1 MINGGGG
8 GDEGRKERKPSEKEE
23 YKEGDDE
30 TTEMAEEKEGR
41 DIAMLLS
48 HLLGRRRGVAAG
60 SPFSYAHTGN
70 GPRATVSGVG
80 RREEGRRCAVIMRKE
95 GRMCGDGDEIGFSA
109 RQHHQVPDDSNPICI
124 DSACSLS

>member
-48 HLLGRRRGVAAG
+48 HLLGRRGVAAG

-95 GRMCGDGDEIGFSA
+95 GRMCGDGDEIGFSV
-109 RQHHQVPDDSNPICI
+109 RQHHQAPDDSNPICI